1 MENNIIKWSAMIS
14 SWSMSNGK
22 VAKVESPFSHLHTL
36 TSLSLSHTLSIFFP
50 CQEGDLKLTNVQK
63 FNTYWR
69 SVLCASVIKYLS
81 EHSSFGS
88 ISSAP
93 RN

>member
-14 SWSMSNGK
+14 SWSMSNGT
-22 VAKVESPFSHLHTL
+22 VESPFTH
-36 TSLSLSHTLSIFFP
+36 TSLSPSHTLSVYLLPMPGGGPEMNKWSKCLIHT
-50 CQEGDLKLTNVQK
+50 EKVYNV
-63 FNTYWR
+63 
-69 SVLCASVIKYLS
+69 LLYLS
-81 EHSSFGS
+81 KHSSFGS

>member
-22 VAKVESPFSHLHTL
+22 VESPFSHLHTL
-36 TSLSLSHTLSIFFP
+36 TSLSLIHCLFIFFP
-50 CQEGDLKLTNVQK
+50 CQEGDLELTNKQK
-63 FNTYWR
+63 YNIYWT

>member
-36 TSLSLSHTLSIFFP
+36 TSLSLSLSYTVYLLPMPGGGPEIN
-50 CQEGDLKLTNVQK
+50 K
-63 FNTYWR
+63 
-69 SVLCASVIKYLS
+69 CAKV
-81 EHSSFGS
+81 
-88 ISSAP
+88 
-93 RN
+93 

>member
-1 MENNIIKWSAMIS
+1 MENNIIKWSAMT

-36 TSLSLSHTLSIFFP
+36 TSLSLIHCLSIFFP

-63 FNTYWR
+63 FNTYWT
-69 SVLCASVIKYLS
+69 SVLCASVIKYL
-81 EHSSFGS
+81 
-88 ISSAP
+88 
-93 RN
+93 